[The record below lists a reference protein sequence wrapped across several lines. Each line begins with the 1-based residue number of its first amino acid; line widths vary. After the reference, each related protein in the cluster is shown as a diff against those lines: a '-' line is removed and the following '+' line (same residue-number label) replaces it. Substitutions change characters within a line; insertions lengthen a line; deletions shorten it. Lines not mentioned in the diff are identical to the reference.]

1 MCEAGL
7 SLRPPA
13 EIGYSLP
20 MSGPIT
26 CGYFIFQG
34 ILVMAARAIEEAR
47 AMRREYGDV
56 LAQMAERERN
66 LAITRRSMQDA
77 RVERIAAVRKEASR
91 QASRYARLSS
101 LAQTAGLPASAAPS
115 APAGDDDAAWSEHL
129 RKLDTM
135 VRELEA
141 ALGDSGAAF
150 GDRLRAALATVTA
163 APTIDDV
170 LAGYAHQ
177 RALRPG
183 LDASQT
189 ERFRATA
196 ARVLARL
203 DLGDGAALPAELE
216 SLAREIVLAPTLDR
230 AEALATELRRAVHEA
245 TAAQLAQRAES
256 GEAAKMLEAMPEDA
270 PAPLLRA
277 LEHVAAGVARL
288 DASLRDAT
296 QSVLDEAA
304 ANRERAEQSA
314 AAIVLTQSLRDLGYE
329 VEDIESTLFVDGGAT
344 HFRRAGWDNY
354 FVRLRV
360 DPVSRSINFNVVRAS
375 GDADSA
381 SLRRQ
386 DALAEDRW
394 CAEFP
399 KLMQTLEARGL
410 KLEVTR
416 RLDAGAVPVQVVDA
430 ASLPSIPQED
440 DSAPRASPK
449 ARPIR

>member
-1 MCEAGL
+1 
-7 SLRPPA
+7 
-13 EIGYSLP
+13 
-20 MSGPIT
+20 
-26 CGYFIFQG
+26 
-34 ILVMAARAIEEAR
+34 
-47 AMRREYGDV
+47 
-56 LAQMAERERN
+56 
-66 LAITRRSMQDA
+66 
-77 RVERIAAVRKEASR
+77 
-91 QASRYARLSS
+91 
-101 LAQTAGLPASAAPS
+101 
-115 APAGDDDAAWSEHL
+115 
-129 RKLDTM
+129 M

-141 ALGDSGAAF
+141 AVGDSGAAF
-150 GDRLRAALATVTA
+150 GDKLRAALASTTA

-183 LDASQT
+183 LDSAQA
-189 ERFRATA
+189 ERYRATA

-203 DLGDGAALPAELE
+203 DLGEGAPLPAELE
-216 SLAREIVLAPTLDR
+216 ALAREIVLAPTLER
-230 AEALATELRRAVHEA
+230 AEALATELRRAVHAA
-245 TAAQLAQRAES
+245 TAAHHAKRAES
-256 GEAAKMLEAMPEDA
+256 DEAKRMLAAMPEDA
-270 PAPLLRA
+270 PPPLLRA

-296 QSVLDEAA
+296 QAVQDEAA
-304 ANRERAEQSA
+304 ADRERAEQSA

-329 VEDIESTLFVDGGAT
+329 VEDIEATLFGGGGTT

-360 DPVSRSINFNVVRAS
+360 DPAARSINFNVVRAS

-416 RLDAGAVPVQVVDA
+416 QLEAGAVPVQVVDA
-430 ASLPSIPQED
+430 ASLPRIAQQD
-440 DSAPRASPK
+440 DAAPRAAPK
-449 ARPIR
+449 ARPVR